1 MERHL
6 QHKGGLIRRSTNFA
20 RKQLGRHRAT
30 RGLQHELLEVRC
42 VLSSLTLLDQSL
54 FGGGGDQRGT
64 ALAIDSGTIYLSGN
78 VQPENQTAA
87 ANALVISF
95 ATPTS
100 NGAAPVWSRVF
111 DYGTSFFGIAATN
124 EGVYPVGHNYSLS
137 SDGAGGKEVKS
148 IAVKFTTDGSSGGG
162 LGGSVWYNSPNF
174 YGYRGVES
182 FRAATAAD
190 VSGTTYV
197 YAAGGAQPASYYAAV
212 LGKFS
217 TAGALVASATDPF
230 VALPGASEARGV
242 VTLDSNDH
250 VIAAG
255 FNNFGQPNSR
265 PRPTL
270 WEYDANVNF
279 VQRIMDTSLDGYFN
293 AITTAGNDLYAVG
306 NTYNVFSPANSEDFL
321 LQKFDA
327 AGNRLWSTTTGGAGV
342 DVLTSVVALG
352 GKIYAAGYSNSSG
365 AGGYDAVVL
374 EVDPAN
380 GNVLAT
386 ARFGGAQDDMANGI
400 ATDGTFLY
408 VVGESKSFAQGG
420 NAVGQ
425 NDVLLLRLNGAYN
438 PSPVQMVGNDLV
450 AQADTGN
457 NRLVFSLNN
466 NGDVVARLD
475 TSVYGPF
482 TVAGKIIAHGGD
494 GNDVMTVASS
504 VTVPVEFYGDGGD
517 DYLAG
522 GPLDDL
528 LVGGPGND
536 RLLGGEGNNTL
547 YGDEIAGELPTDGD
561 DRLYG
566 RTGNDVM
573 FGGGGSDQLSGD
585 AGSDVLHGGSGNDY
599 LHGGLGDDLLRGGAG
614 DDVLAGYYGHDILL
628 GEAGNDQLSGDFDR
642 DLLIGGLDIDRLLG
656 GAEEDILIGGT
667 TSHDANDA
675 ALMAIMTEWKSGNL
689 FAARVANITS
699 GSTTGGVALNTSTVL
714 SDNRANQLRGDLG
727 ADWLLAGV
735 ADLLTTDASDQV
747 DMLP

>member
-6 QHKGGLIRRSTNFA
+6 KHNGGWIHRSTSFA
-20 RKQLGRHRAT
+20 AKHLRRHRGT
-30 RGLQHELLEVRC
+30 RGLQHEPLEVRC

-64 ALAIDSGTIYLSGN
+64 ALAIESGTIYLSGN

-87 ANALVISF
+87 ANALVMSF

-100 NGAAPVWSRVF
+100 NGAVPVWSRVF

-137 SDGAGGKEVKS
+137 SDGVGGKEVKG
-148 IAVKFTTDGSSGGG
+148 IAVKFTTDGSNGGG

-182 FRAATAAD
+182 FSAATMAD
-190 VSGTTYV
+190 ISGTTYL
-197 YAAGGAQPASYYAAV
+197 YAAGGGQPASYFAAV
-212 LGKFS
+212 IGKFTTS
-217 TAGALVASATDPF
+217 GALTATATDPF
-230 VALPGASEARGV
+230 VSLPGASEARGV
-242 VTLDSNDH
+242 AVLDSNDH
-250 VIAAG
+250 VYTAG
-255 FNNFGQPNSR
+255 FSTWGGPSNVG
-265 PRPTL
+265 RPTL
-270 WEYDANVNF
+270 WEHDANLTF
-279 VQRIMDTSLDGYFN
+279 VRHMVDNGIEGSFYAVAAF
-293 AITTAGNDLYAVG
+293 GNELYAVG
-306 NTYNVFSPANSEDFL
+306 STYNHLSPVGSEDFL

-327 AGNRLWSTTTGGAGV
+327 AGNRLWSTVVPGAGT
-342 DVLTSVVALG
+342 DILKGVVGLA
-352 GKIYAAGYSNSSG
+352 GKIYAVGYTNSTG
-365 AGGYDAVVL
+365 AGGYDLAVL
-374 EVDPAN
+374 EVDPAT
-380 GNVLAT
+380 GSVLAT
-386 ARFGGAQDDMANGI
+386 ANYGGPFDDMGNGI
-400 ATDGTFLY
+400 ATDGTYLY
-408 VVGESKSFAQGG
+408 VVGESRSYAQGG

-425 NDVLLLRLNGAYN
+425 NDVLLMRLNGAFN
-438 PSPVQMVGNDLV
+438 PSPVHMVGNDLV

-475 TSVYGPF
+475 ASVYGPF
-482 TVAGKIIAHGGD
+482 TVTGKIIAHGGD

-547 YGDEIAGELPTDGD
+547 YGDQIAGELPTDGD

-573 FGGGGSDQLSGD
+573 FGGGGSDQLAGD
-585 AGSDVLHGGSGNDY
+585 AGHDTLYGGSGNDY

-642 DLLIGGLDIDRLLG
+642 DLLIGGLDVDRLLG

-675 ALMAIMTEWKSGNL
+675 ALMAIMTEWKSGGL
-689 FAARVANITS
+689 FAVRVMNIMT
-699 GSTTGGVALNTSTVL
+699 GSTTGGVALNSTTVL
-714 SDNRANQLRGDLG
+714 SDNLANQLRGDLG
-727 ADWLLAGV
+727 ADWLLAGA
-735 ADLLTTDASDQV
+735 ADLLTTDASDRV
-747 DMLP
+747 DLLP